1 MNMNVVCQ
9 DVKAIEADAVIVGFY
24 EDVRPLKGAAGE
36 LDWLLCGTL
45 SSLII
50 DRRLRGAVGEVALV
64 TSREKIPAGKIF
76 LLGFGPR
83 ARCSAASLKQA
94 ARTAAATAAGA
105 GITSAAIELFAAFDP
120 TDQSHLASLRDGL
133 REGAGN
139 RPLSISIAASGQERC
154 DLISRFIAA

>member
-1 MNMNVVCQ
+1 MTVDCR
-9 DVKAIEADAVIVGFY
+9 DVKAIETDAVIVGFF

-45 SSLII
+45 SSLLIEG
-50 DRRLRGAVGEVALV
+50 RLRGSLGELALV

-83 ARCSAASLKQA
+83 AECSASSLKKA
-94 ARTAAATAAGA
+94 ARTAAAAIAGA
-105 GITSAAIELFAAFDP
+105 GITRAAMELFDAFDP
-120 TDQSHLASLRDGL
+120 ADEAHLASLREGL

-139 RPLSISIAASGQERC
+139 RPLEITIAAPDLQRC
-154 DLISRFIAA
+154 ELLSRFIAE